1 MLWFSMMLMPTGPPA
16 MKLTALA
23 DVNGSSE
30 QEKMSIAKFLTVS
43 FRPRFELGK
52 SGLGCEGMLIY
63 MWG

>member
-1 MLWFSMMLMPTGPPA
+1 MLMPTGPPA

-43 FRPRFELGK
+43 FRPSRFELGK
-52 SGLGCEGMLIY
+52 LELGCEGMLIN